1 MKRKFLAVLTSAIC
15 LAAAIPS
22 ASVFAD
28 GQKVLTLGADLDAQQ
43 KNAIL
48 NYFGVNGQN
57 IQTLTIT
64 NQDERNH
71 LGSYVPLEQIGTRT
85 YSCAL
90 VSPTNSGGI
99 QVKTAN
105 LSWVTSNMIAS
116 TLSTSGVVNCDV
128 LAAAPFEVSGTGAL
142 TGILM
147 AYESAV
153 GATLDTAK
161 KEVATQELITTTTI
175 ANNIGQVEAT
185 EIVNESKMQVIQGDV
200 VSDNDIDIIINEV
213 ADQQNISLTDED
225 RDLLRELLTQI
236 AQQDYDYEQ
245 MKETLER
252 VEANMDELAAKQEAD
267 ENNAAENAAQDAA
280 EQAEQTETPETV
292 APDSILNQTNESALG
307 DAVIIDATDP
317 STITTPE
324 TTAPQTETNSSIDIV
339 STDSYSDPNAEV
351 PAENTDINAEAPVE
365 NTDVPAENV
374 DVNVDIPAENTD
386 MNAEAPDENVD
397 GYIDLSGE
405 SSDISIDENGEAIT
419 LTPEETQPTDDT
431 QMPEENAVAP
441 ITAADMTFAPAT
453 SADNGYTVYAA
464 GQNELTVY
472 FQRSDITAGTGMLAV
487 NNSADGSIVET
498 VNLNDTMKA
507 AVMPMTDEELLEK
520 GWGAGTKAVVYLS
533 NPLAQSSSYYVTLTE
548 DAFMTTDGASHSE
561 AVTDASLWNI
571 QTSEY
576 GFAIDKTQSAG
587 ITAGMTVSG
596 QIMMDGTA
604 ATYACI
610 ENADPSMV
618 TFDMGEFTASGSFS
632 ATFNMPGKTTFQVSF
647 YDAAGGNLLNTINYT
662 VTVK

>member
-1 MKRKFLAVLTSAIC
+1 MKRKLLAVLTSAIC

-22 ASVFAD
+22 TSVLAD

-85 YSCAL
+85 FSCAL

-175 ANNIGQVEAT
+175 ANSIGQVEAT

-200 VSDNDIDIIINEV
+200 ISDNDIDIIINEV
-213 ADQQNISLTDED
+213 ADQENISLTDED

-252 VEANMDELAAKQEAD
+252 VEANMDELAAEQEAA
-267 ENNAAENAAQDAA
+267 ENNAQEDAAQDAA

-292 APDSILNQTNESALG
+292 APDSILNQTNDSALG
-307 DAVIIDATDP
+307 DAVIIDATDT

-324 TTAPQTETNSSIDIV
+324 TTAPQPETGDTIDIV

-351 PAENTDINAEAPVE
+351 PAENTD
-365 NTDVPAENV
+365 VPAENV
-374 DVNVDIPAENTD
+374 DVNVDIPAEN
-386 MNAEAPDENVD
+386 AD
-397 GYIDLSGE
+397 GNI
-405 SSDISIDENGEAIT
+405 DISDGENIDINIDGNGEADNT
-419 LTPEETQPTDDT
+419 LAPEETQPSDDT
-431 QMPEENAVAP
+431 QVPEENTAAP

-464 GQNELTVY
+464 GQNELTIY
-472 FQRSDITAGTGMLAV
+472 FQRSDITAGTGMLSV

-548 DAFMTTDGASHSE
+548 DAFMTTDGTSHSE

-576 GFAIDKTQSAG
+576 GFSVDKSQTAGVTAG
-587 ITAGMTVSG
+587 ITVTG

-618 TFDMGEFTASGSFS
+618 TFDMGEFTASGTFY
-632 ATFNMPGKTTFQVSF
+632 ATFNMPGKTSFQVSF
-647 YDAAGGNLLNTINYT
+647 FDAAGGNLLNTINYT